1 VLFYSKNLKI
11 AVPGLMKQ
19 RYLIY
24 NTDYSKF
31 LAFWLE
37 NTQNAALTI
46 GDQSYC

>member
-11 AVPGLMKQ
+11 AVPSPMKQ

-31 LAFWLE
+31 PEFWLK
-37 NTQNAALTI
+37 NTQNAALTV
-46 GDQSYC
+46 GDQSYS